1 MKKAGMM
8 SVMMTVFLGALTGTF
23 AGIIAGKYI
32 IQLIDYVSVLM
43 YTHP

>member
-1 MKKAGMM
+1 MKMAE
-8 SVMMTVFLGALTGTF
+8 VFLGALAGSF
-23 AGIIAGKYI
+23 VGIIVGKYL